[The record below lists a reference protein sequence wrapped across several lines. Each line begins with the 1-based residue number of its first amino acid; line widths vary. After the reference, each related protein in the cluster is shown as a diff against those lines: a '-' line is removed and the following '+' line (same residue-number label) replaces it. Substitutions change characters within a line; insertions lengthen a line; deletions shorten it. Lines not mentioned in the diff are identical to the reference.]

1 MHDFATRRTIMVD
14 SQIRP
19 NDVTKFPII
28 EAMLAVPREEF
39 VPAARRE
46 TAYVGDDIVL
56 APGRVM
62 LEPRTLAKMLDV
74 LDVQPGDLVLDVGC
88 GTGYGAALIARMA
101 EAVVALDSAEFA
113 EKAQAALAAV
123 GADNA
128 VVVAGVLTEGAAKL
142 GPYDAILVEGA
153 VEVLPAALTAQLSE
167 GGRIVCL
174 FSAGALGVVRIGRK
188 IDGVV
193 AWRHAF
199 NATAP
204 VLPGFVAERDFAL

>member
-1 MHDFATRRTIMVD
+1 
-14 SQIRP
+14 
-19 NDVTKFPII
+19 
-28 EAMLAVPREEF
+28 VPREEF